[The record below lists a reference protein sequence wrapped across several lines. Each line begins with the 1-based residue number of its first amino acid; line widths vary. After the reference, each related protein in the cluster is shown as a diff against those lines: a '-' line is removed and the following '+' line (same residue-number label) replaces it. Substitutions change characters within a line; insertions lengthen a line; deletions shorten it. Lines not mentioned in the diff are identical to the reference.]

1 MSVNGAGARK
11 KRTLLVLAGI
21 LVLVAVV
28 TGMALKGRGGK
39 VPVVQTAKVSRQ
51 KIVQRVSATGKI
63 QPKTQVEISADVS
76 GKIEKLPVIEGQWV
90 NKGALLVGLA
100 RERYLAAVESA
111 VAAVSAAEANATLVS
126 ENKTRTE
133 NEYKRS
139 KQMVAT
145 GLESQSS
152 FEAKQ
157 AEYQVEVARYKST
170 MDQVAQSR
178 AALKQARDDLS
189 KTTIYAPMSGT
200 ISALNKELG
209 EIALGS
215 QFQKDVILT
224 VADLS
229 AMEAQVNVDENDIM
243 SIALGQEAEIEV
255 DALPGQQLKGVVSE
269 IGSSAVSQGTGTT
282 DQKTEFEIKISIL
295 NPPKTLR
302 PGMTASANIT
312 TKVNDSALSVPLQA
326 VAARSVDQLAMKGEK
341 RKDAEG
347 RYKADKDGFVEV
359 VFCVEKGKAVAK
371 QVKTGIQ
378 GEDLIEV
385 TDGLKEGDEIV
396 TGSYRAISKD
406 LNNGAVVNVDN
417 TKKPERERPEGSQG

>member
-1 MSVNGAGARK
+1 
-11 KRTLLVLAGI
+11 
-21 LVLVAVV
+21 
-28 TGMALKGRGGK
+28 MALKGKGGK

-76 GKIEKLPVIEGQWV
+76 GKIEKLPVVEGQWV

-229 AMEAQVNVDENDIM
+229 VMEAQVNVDENDIM
-243 SIALGQEAEIEV
+243 SIAVGQEAEIEV
-255 DALPGQQLKGVVSE
+255 DALPGDPLKGVVSE
-269 IGSSAVSQGTGTT
+269 IGSSAMSQGTGTT
-282 DQKTEFEIKISIL
+282 DQKTEFEIKITIV
-295 NPPKTLR
+295 NPPKSLR

-312 TKVNDSALSVPLQA
+312 TKVNDNALSVPLQA
-326 VAARSVDQLAMKGEK
+326 VAARSVDQLAMKGQK
-341 RKDAEG
+341 RKDAESN
-347 RYKADKDGFVEV
+347 YKADKDGFVEV

-385 TDGLKEGDEIV
+385 VDGLKEGDEIV

-406 LNNGAVVNVDN
+406 LDNGAVVNVDN

>member
-1 MSVNGAGARK
+1 MSNKVGGARK
-11 KRTLLVLAGI
+11 KRTILVIAGI
-21 LVLVAVV
+21 VVLVAVV

-39 VPVVQTAKVSRQ
+39 VPVVQTAKVSRA

-63 QPKTQVEISADVS
+63 QPKTKVEISADVS
-76 GKIEKLPVIEGQWV
+76 GKIEKLPVVEGQWV
-90 NKGALLVGLA
+90 NKGTLLVTLA
-100 RERYLAAVESA
+100 RERYLAAVENA
-111 VAAVSAAEANATLVS
+111 VAAVSAAEANVSLVA

-139 KQMVAT
+139 KHMVAT

-170 MDQVAQSR
+170 LDQVAQSK

-200 ISALNKELG
+200 VSALNKEQG

-224 VADLS
+224 VADLN
-229 AMEAQVNVDENDIM
+229 AMEAEVNVDENDIM

-269 IGSSAVSQGTGTT
+269 IGSSAVSQGQGTT
-282 DQKTEFEIKISIL
+282 EQKTEFEIKIAIL

-326 VAARSVDQLAMKGEK
+326 VAARSVDQLAMKGQK
-341 RKDAEG
+341 RKDAETK
-347 RYKADKDGFVEV
+347 YQADKDGFVEI
-359 VFCVEKGKAVAK
+359 VFCIENGKAVAR

-385 TDGLKEGDEIV
+385 TSGLKEGDEIV

-406 LNNGAVVNVDN
+406 LDNGAVVNVDN